1 MAVRY
6 RKLCGCFR
14 FKCRL
19 SKKLDHPSWGSGKN
33 EKSDYPT
40 ILHKTLYDRS
50 ILNVLDL
57 MQTRSDSTRDHILA
71 TGRGLVAQ
79 RGFAGMGLNE
89 LLKSA
94 SVPKGSFYHYFSSKE
109 DFGCKLLEQY
119 MAQYMARLDEIL
131 TTEGPDARARLMQ
144 YWSLWTSSQTS
155 GDACV
160 QCLIV
165 KIGAE
170 ISDVS
175 EEMRGIL
182 EAGTRQIA
190 ARLSQAIAEGQTD
203 QSISLAVRPDQLG
216 TALYEMWLGASLMAK
231 LSRTRDP
238 FLNAM
243 ATTELMLPQPPQHT
257 KEIM

>member
-1 MAVRY
+1 
-6 RKLCGCFR
+6 
-14 FKCRL
+14 
-19 SKKLDHPSWGSGKN
+19 
-33 EKSDYPT
+33 
-40 ILHKTLYDRS
+40 
-50 ILNVLDL
+50 
-57 MQTRSDSTRDHILA
+57 MQTRTESTRDHILT

-94 SVPKGSFYHYFSSKE
+94 SVPKGSFYHYFASKE

-119 MAQYMARLDEIL
+119 LSRYFTRLDEIL
-131 TTEGPDARARLMQ
+131 NTGGADARTRLMQ
-144 YWSLWTSSQTS
+144 YWSLWISSQTS
-155 GDACV
+155 GDVCA

-175 EEMRGIL
+175 DEMRGIL
-182 EAGTRQIA
+182 EEGTVQVG
-190 ARLSQAIAEGQTD
+190 ARLSQAIAEGQAD
-203 QSISLAVRPDQLG
+203 RSICGTVQADLLG
-216 TALYEMWLGASLMAK
+216 TALYEMWLGASLMVK

-243 ATTELMLPQPPQHT
+243 DATELLLPAPSQDP
-257 KEIM
+257 KETS

>member
-1 MAVRY
+1 M
-6 RKLCGCFR
+6 
-14 FKCRL
+14 
-19 SKKLDHPSWGSGKN
+19 
-33 EKSDYPT
+33 
-40 ILHKTLYDRS
+40 
-50 ILNVLDL
+50 NVSSL
-57 MQTRSDSTRDHILA
+57 MQTRTDSTRDHILA

-89 LLKSA
+89 LLKTA

-109 DFGCKLLEQY
+109 DFGCNLLEQY
-119 MAQYMARLDEIL
+119 MSQYMSRLDEIL
-131 TTEGPDARARLMQ
+131 TTKGPDARTRLMQ

-175 EEMRGIL
+175 DEMREIL
-182 EAGTRQIA
+182 EDGTRQIGM
-190 ARLSQAIAEGQTD
+190 RLSEAIAEGQAD
-203 QSISLAVRPDQLG
+203 NSISQTVEPDLLG
-216 TALYEMWLGASLMAK
+216 AALYEMWLGASLVAK
-231 LSRTRDP
+231 LSRNRDP

-243 ATTELMLPQPPQHT
+243 ATTEIMLPKPHQHT
-257 KEIM
+257 KDMI

>member
-1 MAVRY
+1 MNSRT
-6 RKLCGCFR
+6 
-14 FKCRL
+14 
-19 SKKLDHPSWGSGKN
+19 GSTK
-33 EKSDYPT
+33 D
-40 ILHKTLYDRS
+40 
-50 ILNVLDL
+50 
-57 MQTRSDSTRDHILA
+57 QILA

-89 LLKSA
+89 LLKAA

-119 MAQYMARLDEIL
+119 LTQYLLRLDEIL
-131 TTEGPDARARLMQ
+131 SVDGPNARARLMH
-144 YWSLWTSSQTS
+144 YWSLWISTQTS
-155 GDACV
+155 GDACA

-175 EEMRGIL
+175 DEMRGIL
-182 EAGTRQIA
+182 EEGTSHIG
-190 ARLSQAIAEGQTD
+190 ARLSQAIAEGQMD
-203 QSISLAVRPDQLG
+203 HSISETVQADILG
-216 TALYEMWLGASLMAK
+216 PALYEMWLGASLLAK

-243 ATTELMLPQPPQHT
+243 ETAELLLPPPSQNP
-257 KEIM
+257 KEKM